1 MKVISLNHQINGI
14 NALIR
19 QPMREQFYLQAKL
32 RVHTQVHDQVWL
44 LVHNQATRQVYRSI
58 QSGLE

>member
-1 MKVISLNHQINGI
+1 MKVISSNHQINRI

-19 QPMREQFYLQAKL
+19 QPIREQIYLQAKL
-32 RVHTQVHDQVWL
+32 RVHTQVHDQVWIP
-44 LVHNQATRQVYRSI
+44 VHDQATRQVYQSI